1 VRNVHFARL
10 LTVREFRDSLSS
22 IGSRSSTNGTST
34 GDTDSINDSD
44 SDSSTVTYNDEVRR
58 LGAPRWMQM

>member
-1 VRNVHFARL
+1 M
-10 LTVREFRDSLSS
+10 REFRDSLSS